1 MKRLFAALAVA
12 SFAGFFMAGCAVNHA
27 APDNTPQQSA
37 QKADTEEVVTGS
49 RLPRKKT
56 SQQ

>member
-12 SFAGFFMAGCAVNHA
+12 GFFMAGCAVGNTT
-27 APDNTPQQSA
+27 PDNAPQQSA
-37 QKADTEEVVTGS
+37 QKADTDADEVVTGS